1 MDSYA
6 RMAAIIEYLGEHYR
20 EQPELKDLARIA
32 KLSIPHFHREF
43 HHWIGVSPKDF
54 TQALTHQY
62 AKATL
67 NAGASVMESAY
78 AAGLSGPGRLHDLC
92 LTMEAV
98 TPGMIKTGG
107 QGLRIDYGSAESPF
121 GPCFFAETERGI
133 CRFEFSNKPADAL
146 KQELSH
152 DWPNAT
158 LFNTDQRAKEIV
170 AHIFRATES
179 TPLKAPLR
187 LWLRASEFQFQVWNA
202 LLRLPPG
209 SLTSY
214 QRIGDQIGKAKSARA
229 IGNAVGANPTAILI
243 PCHRV
248 IRSTGLLKGYR
259 WGTGRKR
266 ALIAWEGAK
275 RSRH

>member
-6 RMAAIIEYLGEHYR
+6 RMAVIIEYLEQHYR

-32 KLSIPHFHREF
+32 ELSVPHFHREF
-43 HHWIGVSPKDF
+43 HHWVGVSPKDF
-54 TQALTHQY
+54 VRALTHEY

-67 NAGASVMESAY
+67 KTGASVMESAY

-92 LTMEAV
+92 LSIEAV
-98 TPGMIKTGG
+98 TPGMIKSGG
-107 QGLRIDYGSAESPF
+107 HGIDIGFGIAPSPF
-121 GPCFFAETERGI
+121 GPCFFAETDRGI
-133 CRFEFSNKPADAL
+133 CRFEFSNKPLDVL
-146 KQELSH
+146 KGELCH
-152 DWPNAT
+152 EWPKAM
-158 LFNTDQRAKEIV
+158 LYQSDQRAEEIV
-170 AHIFRATES
+170 AQIFAPTDS
-179 TPLKAPLR
+179 TPMKAPLR
-187 LWLRASEFQFQVWNA
+187 LWLRGSAFQFKVWKA
-202 LLRLPPG
+202 LLALPSG
-209 SLTSY
+209 TLTTY
-214 QRIGDQIGKAKSARA
+214 KNIATQIAQPKSARA

-275 RSRH
+275 QLCH